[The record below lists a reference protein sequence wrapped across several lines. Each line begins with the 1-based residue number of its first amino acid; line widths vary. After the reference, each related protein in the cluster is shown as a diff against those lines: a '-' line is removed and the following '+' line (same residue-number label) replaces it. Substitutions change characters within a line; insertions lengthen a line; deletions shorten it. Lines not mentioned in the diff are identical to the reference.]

1 MVKSVK
7 LSSCEV
13 VRLSGCQVVKLSGCQ
28 VVKLS
33 SCQVVGLSGCQVYSL
48 GHAEQVVFFSHLWS
62 KVSSCQ
68 VVRLSGCQYREFL
81 LLQFIKSR
89 TSPLVYNTVIEMI
102 CDYQLDDMVENDEV
116 APGLSAQM
124 MCHEDMDTVSDCE
137 EMAIS

>member
-1 MVKSVK
+1 MSMLKSVK
-7 LSSCEV
+7 LSGCQVVRLSSCQV
-13 VRLSGCQVVKLSGCQ
+13 VRLSGCQVVRFIPWDMLNKLFSFHIYGQKCQ
-28 VVKLS
+28 VVKL
-33 SCQVVGLSGCQVYSL
+33 
-48 GHAEQVVFFSHLWS
+48 
-62 KVSSCQ
+62 SSCQ